1 MKLKWKTIRDGYI
14 KYKKQV
20 KDSAFNGK
28 KINDYIWR
36 SQLVFLD
43 SHNVTRN
50 SKANQNN
57 QKALTQLQTEDS
69 PGEAA
74 WHSPKPEAHTSQE
87 SQSPS
92 DMNYQNESRLTKR
105 KAEDDVDKILN
116 YLVNKKEK
124 KYDAVDYLF
133 MSYAETFKTFS
144 SRTQTDM
151 KLELAN
157 LFLNAELK
165 EFANAESAQRL
176 TAEAQSGS
184 DSSSSSSDSDNCE
197 NSQTDP
203 IGTMDVKIERSS
215 TPDYFEQKF

>member
-1 MKLKWKTIRDGYI
+1 
-14 KYKKQV
+14 
-20 KDSAFNGK
+20 
-28 KINDYIWR
+28 
-36 SQLVFLD
+36 
-43 SHNVTRN
+43 
-50 SKANQNN
+50 
-57 QKALTQLQTEDS
+57 
-69 PGEAA
+69 
-74 WHSPKPEAHTSQE
+74 
-87 SQSPS
+87 
-92 DMNYQNESRLTKR
+92 
-105 KAEDDVDKILN
+105 
-116 YLVNKKEK
+116 
-124 KYDAVDYLF
+124 